1 MHDETPVT
9 PRDWYVASSIVRW
22 LATNVGSCI
31 LRDAG
36 WVEREW
42 MERDRQRVVELTA
55 EVDRLRKE
63 LAAATAGG
71 SK

>member
-1 MHDETPVT
+1 MTDRPIIYYGAPWFTAVVGGLLWPV
-9 PRDWYVASSIVRW
+9 
-22 LATNVGSCI
+22 

-42 MERDRQRVVELTA
+42 MERDRQRVGELTA

-71 SK
+71 AT